1 MTRKIGRSCE
11 AMEERKKI
19 LYVDDDERT
28 LNVVGKFLISKGF
41 EVFTSTSPFVGPLLL
56 EKKPNLVILDIAM
69 PLLTG
74 DKIADI
80 LVNQGYAADMPI
92 LFFSGENPD
101 KAERMASR
109 IPNATFLP
117 KQSGLDSLLR
127 EICSILS

>member
-1 MTRKIGRSCE
+1 
-11 AMEERKKI
+11 MEERKKI

-28 LNVVGKFLISKGF
+28 LNVVGKFLISKGY

-56 EKKPNLVILDIAM
+56 EKKPNLVILDIVM

-80 LVNQGYAADMPI
+80 LVNQGYAVDTPI
-92 LFFSGENPD
+92 LFFSGESPE

-109 IPNATFLP
+109 IPNATFLA

-127 EICSILS
+127 EVRSILS